1 MARKH
6 ILEEFWNCRAQRP
19 LRRNSAPARNI
30 VGRRRCFALL
40 LVLLAWTAGCGGTV
54 SGSGGGGGGGG
65 GGGEPQNV
73 VVKIT
78 PASATAV
85 LGASVN
91 FQASVT
97 GAANTSVSWSVN
109 GVAGGGAQSGTISAA
124 GQYSAPS
131 AMLAVASVTVTATS
145 AEDASASDS
154 ATVTITSDVV
164 VGISP
169 LAAGLPLGG
178 TLGFTA
184 SITSSGKPST
194 AVNWSVNGVN
204 GGDATNGTIVSNG
217 ADSAVYAAPATLP
230 SAPTVS
236 VTATS
241 VADPSKSAS
250 ASVGI
255 GCTGTNGV
263 APASASVPL
272 GQTQIF
278 AASLCVGPG
287 TAVVWDVNGVVGGSA
302 ALGTVTNTGAATT
315 IYTAP
320 ADLPSPSVVTIGA
333 MAAGISASAA
343 VTVVSNVTISVT
355 PSSGNIVV
363 QQRASFTALVSNTS
377 DTSVV
382 WAVNGVVNG
391 NTVLGQVC
399 VTNSNPCVP
408 PAGTATTAID
418 FLAPATVP
426 SANPVAFTA
435 TSNADPSKSANAQIK
450 IVGTGGGTSNVTIT
464 PATAFL
470 PPSGSSS
477 PSQLQFTASVTGTS
491 NTDVI
496 WSVAGGVSGTGCS
509 GTACG
514 TIDANGVYSAPD
526 AAPSPNAIS
535 VIATSLADLSQFAT
549 ATVAITSG
557 PAIEQILPS
566 SVMAGVA
573 ADFTLAVN
581 GAGFVAGRGDGASV
595 ILVNGEAL
603 TTICN
608 SSSNCTA
615 TLPAQDAGNPGAL
628 TIQVQTPGNPAI
640 LSNPVFFVIV
650 PFTLTR
656 TVISLNSSQPEIDGN
671 DIVVFEP
678 TTAGLGPSQINVD
691 FAGPITAGA
700 TCNFD
705 SSPITLLRPSSGTAT
720 FSICIHG
727 NTLDSSF
734 FYQFTGPPAPDI
746 SIVSSELDGLFP
758 NTIELDLTIS
768 SATLPGVR
776 SLFITTPN
784 NDQAVATGLVEVQ

>member
-1 MARKH
+1 MIPKN
-6 ILEEFWNCRAQRP
+6 ISWELGDCREQRP
-19 LRRNSAPARNI
+19 LTRCSIFARDI
-30 VGRRRCFALL
+30 AGARMCLALL
-40 LVLLAWTAGCGGTV
+40 LVLLAWTGGCGGTV
-54 SGSGGGGGGGG
+54 SSGNSGGNGGGGA
-65 GGGEPQNV
+65 PPPDV
-73 VVKIT
+73 VVKVT

-85 LGASVN
+85 LGAAVN

-97 GAANTSVSWSVN
+97 GATNTSVSWSVN
-109 GVAGGGAQSGTISAA
+109 GVAGGSGQSGTISAT
-124 GQYSAPS
+124 GQYIAP
-131 AMLAVASVTVTATS
+131 ATMPAAANVTVTATS
-145 AEDASASDS
+145 AADASASDS
-154 ATVTITSDVV
+154 ASVTITSDIV
-164 VGISP
+164 VGVSP

-178 TLGFTA
+178 TQGFTA
-184 SITSSGKPST
+184 SVSSSGKPST

-217 ADSAVYAAPATLP
+217 ADSAMYTAPTALP
-230 SAPTVS
+230 SPPTVS

-255 GCTGTNGV
+255 GCTGANGV
-263 APASASVPL
+263 SPATANVPL
-272 GQTQIF
+272 GQTQNF
-278 AASLCVGPG
+278 AASLCAAPG

-315 IYTAP
+315 TYTGP
-320 ADLPSPSVVTIGA
+320 ADIPSPSVVTIDA
-333 MAAGISASAA
+333 VAAGISATAA
-343 VTVVSNVTISVT
+343 VTIVSNVTISVT
-355 PSSGNIVV
+355 PGSGNIVV
-363 QQRASFTALVSNTS
+363 LQRASFTALVSNAS

-382 WAVNGVVNG
+382 WTVNGVVNG

-408 PAGTATTAID
+408 PAGAATPTID

-426 SANPVAFTA
+426 SSNPVALTA
-435 TSNADPSKSANAQIK
+435 TSNADPSKSANAQVK
-450 IVGTGGGTSNVTIT
+450 IVGTGGGSSNVSIS
-464 PATAFL
+464 PANAFI
-470 PPSGSSS
+470 PPSGSSA
-477 PSQLQFTASVTGTS
+477 PSQLQFTAAVTGTS
-491 NTDVI
+491 NTNVI

-514 TIDANGVYSAPD
+514 SIDANGVYTAPN

-535 VIATSLADLSQFAT
+535 VIATSLADLSQFGT
-549 ATVAITSG
+549 ASVAITSG

-581 GAGFVAGRGDGASV
+581 GEGFVAGHGGGASV
-595 ILVNGEAL
+595 ILVNGAAL
-603 TTICN
+603 GTVCN
-608 SSSNCTA
+608 SASHCTA
-615 TLPAQDAGNPGAL
+615 TLPAQDAGNPGSL
-628 TIQVQTPGNPAI
+628 TIQVETPGNPVI

-650 PFTLTR
+650 PFTLSQS
-656 TVISLNSSQPEIDGN
+656 VISLNASQPEMDGN

-691 FAGPITAGA
+691 FAGPITAGP

-705 SSPITLLRPSSGTAT
+705 SSPITLVRPPSGSAT

-727 NTLDSSF
+727 NTLDSGY

-768 SATLPGVR
+768 STTLPGVR
-776 SLFITTPN
+776 SLSITTPN